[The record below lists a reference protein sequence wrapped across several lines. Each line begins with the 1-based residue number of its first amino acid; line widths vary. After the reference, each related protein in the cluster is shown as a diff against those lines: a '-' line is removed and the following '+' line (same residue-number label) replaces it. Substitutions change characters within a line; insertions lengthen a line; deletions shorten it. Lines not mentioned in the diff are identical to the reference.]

1 MPSEAAATEDEG
13 LMCREV
19 NDKYMKKVGYSI
31 SNEEDAVEGLKP
43 SRDANISKFSVLD
56 LYLTICSLDCK
67 SE

>member
-43 SRDANISKFSVLD
+43 SRDANISKSFG
-56 LYLTICSLDCK
+56 IGSLFNNLFFRLQI
-67 SE
+67 